1 MEEIIEKSQLVEAT
15 SIQNVVNITP
25 PEIDSKVR
33 EIFYQLL
40 NEDANFQKKISKNT
54 SILKTYAQHL
64 ELIENVKK
72 NVTFLTYAKTNNK
85 QRDRQQKYYSSR
97 NQVDSIDC

>member
-54 SILKTYAQHL
+54 SI
-64 ELIENVKK
+64 
-72 NVTFLTYAKTNNK
+72 
-85 QRDRQQKYYSSR
+85 YS
-97 NQVDSIDC
+97 I